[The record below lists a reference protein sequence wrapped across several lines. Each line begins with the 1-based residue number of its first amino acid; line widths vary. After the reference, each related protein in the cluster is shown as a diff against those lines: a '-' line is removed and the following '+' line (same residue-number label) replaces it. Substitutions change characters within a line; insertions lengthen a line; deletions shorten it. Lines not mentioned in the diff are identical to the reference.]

1 MENYVELALTNEEM
15 KNYFS
20 KGFMDLI
27 SWFNLI
33 HNKSDISEEE
43 YDELNLADIEWYM
56 LNPLVAIVHCIN
68 DKITIDSWIKEI
80 SSKYEI
86 SEKETNYIEKLIYS
100 WIKDLKEDQGEEIEF
115 RELIDF
121 PVGVKKKVVLKLI
134 D

>member
-1 MENYVELALTNEEM
+1 MENYVELTLTNEEM

-20 KGFMDLI
+20 KSFMDLI
-27 SWFNLI
+27 NWFDLI

-68 DKITIDSWIKEI
+68 DKVIIDSWIKEI
-80 SSKYEI
+80 SNKYEI
-86 SEKETNYIEKLIYS
+86 SEEETNYIERLIYS

-121 PVGVKKKVVLKLI
+121 PVGVKKKVVLKLK

>member
-1 MENYVELALTNEEM
+1 MENYVELALTKEEM

-27 SWFNLI
+27 SWFDLI

-121 PVGVKKKVVLKLI
+121 PVGVKKKVVLKLK